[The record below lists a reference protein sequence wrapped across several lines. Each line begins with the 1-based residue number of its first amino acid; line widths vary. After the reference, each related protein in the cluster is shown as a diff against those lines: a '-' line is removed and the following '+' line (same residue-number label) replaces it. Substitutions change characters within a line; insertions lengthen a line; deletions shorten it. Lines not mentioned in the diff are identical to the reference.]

1 MGTWQRS
8 FLYTYIYIYKN
19 AYCWTMFPINL
30 LFYFYTSGEKP
41 QLPKASELRVIEAIL
56 RIGVQLHPFLGAMH
70 CPEKL
75 WLWKPH
81 IHSFG
86 FQHVQ
91 YVFFMLRYSNIH
103 VRWLSFIVFIFQYH
117 KAPESHHFSSFNIQG
132 SRMPETHWLPEQFWN
147 SAKLKLTRAPTCHQD
162 LQHAPWNIIILW
174 RYQTLEEG

>member
-1 MGTWQRS
+1 
-8 FLYTYIYIYKN
+8 
-19 AYCWTMFPINL
+19 MFPINL

-117 KAPESHHFSSFNIQG
+117 KAPESHHFSFFQHP
-132 SRMPETHWLPEQFWN
+132 RL
-147 SAKLKLTRAPTCHQD
+147 QD
-162 LQHAPWNIIILW
+162 ARDPLAPWAVLEFRQVKTHAGTHLPPGSSTCAMEHYHSLEVSNPRRRLATSLLGACKY
-174 RYQTLEEG
+174 RYV